1 MDSISISGAKFF
13 RCFGL
18 QMSLAKII
26 LDPRKGGIHDF
37 CEALN
42 FKNNFHISFNQVSSG
57 NS

>member
-1 MDSISISGAKFF
+1 MDSISISGAKPF
-13 RCFGL
+13 CYFGL
-18 QMSLAKII
+18 QISLVQIV

-42 FKNNFHISFNQVSSG
+42 FKNNFHINLNQVSSG